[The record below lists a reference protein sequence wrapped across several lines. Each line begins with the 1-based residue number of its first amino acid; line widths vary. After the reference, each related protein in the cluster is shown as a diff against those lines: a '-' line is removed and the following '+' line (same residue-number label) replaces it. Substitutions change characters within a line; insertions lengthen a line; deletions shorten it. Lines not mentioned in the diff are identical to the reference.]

1 MNIRA
6 MTAKDRPALLKMIES
21 TPEFNAMDR
30 MVAMEVIDDYLADP
44 QNSGY
49 TTLIAEVNSHF
60 AGYICYGLNTMTKGT
75 WDIYWLAV
83 APDMQNRSIGG
94 KLMELAEKDIQASG
108 GKLIIL
114 EVSSLPINDKTHK
127 FHLKGGY
134 KYIFTIKDF
143 YGPGDDKVMYEKR
156 FP

>member
-1 MNIRA
+1 MKIRS
-6 MTAKDRPALLKMIES
+6 MTAQDRPALLEMINN

-30 MVAMEVIDDYLADP
+30 AVAMEVIDDYLKDP
-44 QNSGY
+44 RDSGY
-49 TTLIAEVNSHF
+49 NTLVAEIDSSIG
-60 AGYICYGLNTMTKGT
+60 GYVCYGLNTMTQGT

-83 APDMQNRSIGG
+83 GPEFQNKGIGG
-94 KLMELAEKDIQASG
+94 KLMAVTEKNIQAAG

-114 EVSSLPINDKTHK
+114 EVSSLPINDKTHR
-127 FHLKGGY
+127 FHLSGSY